1 MEPDLRENR
10 LRTDLAALE
19 ALRAQ
24 STILQFEASQ
34 PADRYTITFRGKGLA
49 RGSSGSDIGIVEL
62 HQVDLRMPYGYPERP
77 PDIRWL
83 TPILHPNISFSGFLN
98 LAEVGLPWSE
108 DLGLDVICERLW
120 DVARGAYMNLEKSA
134 NYSAKSW
141 FEKENQFE
149 LPLDRRPLRDKA
161 GAGNT
166 NIVRYQRRGQGVQ
179 IPAPGTP
186 SEVIFIDENTPVPSI
201 PSFSPARQRP
211 GDVLYIGPE

>member
-1 MEPDLRENR
+1 MDQEQRENR
-10 LRTDLAALE
+10 LAADLAALE

-49 RGSSGSDIGIVEL
+49 RSASGSDIGIVEL
-62 HQVDLRMPYGYPERP
+62 HQIDLRMPYGYPEHP

-120 DVARGAYMNLEKSA
+120 DVARGAHMNLEKSA
-134 NYSAKSW
+134 NFSAKNW
-141 FEKENQFE
+141 FEKENKFD
-149 LPLDRRPLRDKA
+149 LPLDRRPLRDRGGVSNA
-161 GAGNT
+161 
-166 NIVRYQRRGQGVQ
+166 NIVRYQRRGQSVQ

-201 PSFSPARQRP
+201 PSRPPQRP
-211 GDVLYIGPE
+211 RSGDVLYIGPE

>member
-1 MEPDLRENR
+1 MEQDLRENR

-24 STILQFEASQ
+24 STILQFETSE

-49 RGSSGSDIGIVEL
+49 RSAAGSDISIVEL
-62 HQVDLRMPYGYPERP
+62 HQVDLRLPFSYPQRA

-108 DLGLDVICERLW
+108 DLGLDVVCERLW

-134 NYSAKSW
+134 NFSAKNW
-141 FEKENQFE
+141 YEKENQHE
-149 LPLDRRPLRDKA
+149 LPLDRRPLRDR
-161 GAGNT
+161 GGSGNT
-166 NIVRYQRRGQGVQ
+166 NIVRYQRRGQNLQ
-179 IPAPGTP
+179 IPASGTP

-201 PSFSPARQRP
+201 PSRGPIRQRA